1 VLDPSVLGAFDSATF
16 FDRIFSPDS
25 DFLRALWTTI
35 YISIFSMLGG
45 LLLGLISAL
54 AGQSRLLPLRFLNGI
69 YVTVVRGTPVIVQ
82 AFFLYFGASLLLG
95 FDMFPRETALFG
107 LSVKGAVLAGIA
119 ALAINEGAYMS
130 EIIRAGLKSVD
141 DGQLESAMSLG
152 MTRGQ
157 GMRKIVLPQAA
168 RIIVPPLGNEFNNMM
183 KTTSLLSFIG
193 INEMFQDAQ
202 IRYSN
207 DAKSAEHL
215 AAVGVWY
222 LLLTVAWSLTQAY
235 IERRLDPAGKA
246 DRKPSL
252 LKRLTGGSD
261 AEPEK
266 QTVEAGGHV

>member
-1 VLDPSVLGAFDSATF
+1 MLSAAVLGAFDTSTF
-16 FDRIFSPDS
+16 LDRVFSPDS
-25 DFLRALWTTI
+25 DFARALWTTI
-35 YISIFSMLGG
+35 YISIAAQLGG
-45 LLLGLISAL
+45 LILGLTSAL
-54 AGQSRLLPLRFLNGI
+54 AGRSRFLVLRFLNGL

-95 FDMFPRETALFG
+95 FDLFPREMDVLG
-107 LSVKGAVLAGIA
+107 MSIKGAVIAGIA

-130 EIIRAGLKSVD
+130 EIIRAGLKAVD

-152 MTRGQ
+152 MTRSQ

-207 DAKSAEHL
+207 DTKSAEHL

-222 LLLTVAWSLTQAY
+222 LLLTVIWSITQAY
-235 IERRLDPAGKA
+235 IERRLDPAGKS

-252 LKRLTGGSD
+252 LKRLTGGE
-261 AEPEK
+261 EPEP
-266 QTVEAGGHV
+266 VPAGAEIGSRV